1 MFKRLGFLV
10 FSLVVGSQLFGQINF
25 GRGNS
30 NQSNDQGLSINYSNP
45 KEYEIA
51 DIEVK
56 GVKFLDNNALI
67 SISGLKVGD
76 KIKIPGDDI
85 SFAIKKLWKQGIIGN
100 VNVFATKVEGDKIWL
115 TIELSERPRLVN
127 YVFEGVNR
135 SQEGELKD
143 KVDLVRGRIL
153 TDVVIK
159 NTELT
164 VKKYFESKGYLN
176 AEVKVVPIQDDSVI
190 NNSAGIR
197 IIVDK
202 NQKVKIKEITFSGDS
217 IFPDTK
223 LKSKLK
229 KTGEVLR
236 IKLPKDLIAK
246 TLHILYPPNLFH
258 FLTHRKQINE
268 NRLVEYLGD
277 QLKVNVFKPAK
288 FIRSEYETD
297 KENLITFYQSK
308 GYRDAEIV
316 SDSVYN
322 LDKKYL
328 KIDFEVD
335 PGRKYYFG
343 DITWTGN
350 YIYEDKF
357 LDRVLG
363 ISKGDV
369 YDLELVNKRLQFN
382 PTGADIS
389 SLYMD
394 DGYLFFQ
401 VNPVEVGFNEDSVD
415 LEMRIQEGVQATID
429 KVTISG
435 NDKTNDHVIYREL
448 RTLPGQKFSRSEL
461 IRTQRELSQLGYF
474 DPEQINPDVR
484 PNPVKETVDIEW
496 QLVERPNDQIEL
508 SGGWGGV
515 YGFVGTLGL
524 SFNNFSMRNI
534 PHFEKWRPLPMGD
547 GQKLS
552 IRLQANG
559 KSFQSYSVSFN
570 EPWLGGRKRNN
581 FGINFSH
588 SISRLRRSY
597 FTSDFIG
604 SLKVSS
610 VTVSLGRQVRW
621 PDDYFTVSNYLQ
633 YQKYDLYNYG
643 NSLGFSTGAA
653 NSFIFNNTIAR
664 NSFDSPMYPRTGSA
678 VSLSASFT
686 PPLSLFSNID
696 YESADNETKYKWLEY
711 HKWNFDAKYY
721 LTLIGDLVLAPR
733 AHFGYIGSYT
743 DKVGVGPFER
753 FQLGGD
759 GLTGQNFLLGT
770 DVVGLRGYENNS
782 ITPVD
787 DEGIRGGT
795 IFSKY
800 VMELRYPVSL
810 NPSATIYFQ
819 GFFEAGNNWNDFSDF
834 NAYELYR
841 SAGIGVR
848 IFMPAFGLLGL
859 DWGYGLD
866 PAPGQLDISGSNFHF
881 SIGQQIR

>member
-1 MFKRLGFLV
+1 
-10 FSLVVGSQLFGQINF
+10 
-25 GRGNS
+25 
-30 NQSNDQGLSINYSNP
+30 
-45 KEYEIA
+45 
-51 DIEVK
+51 
-56 GVKFLDNNALI
+56 
-67 SISGLKVGD
+67 
-76 KIKIPGDDI
+76 
-85 SFAIKKLWKQGIIGN
+85 
-100 VNVFATKVEGDKIWL
+100 
-115 TIELSERPRLVN
+115 
-127 YVFEGVNR
+127 
-135 SQEGELKD
+135 
-143 KVDLVRGRIL
+143 
-153 TDVVIK
+153 
-159 NTELT
+159 
-164 VKKYFESKGYLN
+164 
-176 AEVKVVPIQDDSVI
+176 
-190 NNSAGIR
+190 
-197 IIVDK
+197 
-202 NQKVKIKEITFSGDS
+202 
-217 IFPDTK
+217 
-223 LKSKLK
+223 
-229 KTGEVLR
+229 
-236 IKLPKDLIAK
+236 
-246 TLHILYPPNLFH
+246 
-258 FLTHRKQINE
+258 
-268 NRLVEYLGD
+268 
-277 QLKVNVFKPAK
+277 
-288 FIRSEYETD
+288 
-297 KENLITFYQSK
+297 
-308 GYRDAEIV
+308 
-316 SDSVYN
+316 
-322 LDKKYL
+322 
-328 KIDFEVD
+328 
-335 PGRKYYFG
+335 
-343 DITWTGN
+343 
-350 YIYEDKF
+350 
-357 LDRVLG
+357 
-363 ISKGDV
+363 
-369 YDLELVNKRLQFN
+369 
-382 PTGADIS
+382 
-389 SLYMD
+389 
-394 DGYLFFQ
+394 
-401 VNPVEVGFNEDSVD
+401 
-415 LEMRIQEGVQATID
+415 
-429 KVTISG
+429 
-435 NDKTNDHVIYREL
+435 
-448 RTLPGQKFSRSEL
+448 
-461 IRTQRELSQLGYF
+461 
-474 DPEQINPDVR
+474 
-484 PNPVKETVDIEW
+484 
-496 QLVERPNDQIEL
+496 
-508 SGGWGGV
+508 
-515 YGFVGTLGL
+515 
-524 SFNNFSMRNI
+524 
-534 PHFEKWRPLPMGD
+534 MGD

-581 FGINFSH
+581 FGVNFSH

-841 SAGIGVR
+841 SAGVGVR